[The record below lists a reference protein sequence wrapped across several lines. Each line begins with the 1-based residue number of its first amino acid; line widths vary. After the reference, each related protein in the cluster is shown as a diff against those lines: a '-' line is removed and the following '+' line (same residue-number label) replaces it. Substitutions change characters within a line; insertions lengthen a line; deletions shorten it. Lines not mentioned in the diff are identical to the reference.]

1 MGDAERIDAVL
12 LRRSRPL
19 WDLGVALGVVGFVTS
34 FAMRGDL
41 RLPWLIG
48 LGTTGAALALM
59 GREGTASRVSCSLRP
74 DGIAI
79 GKRLAFPRTTI
90 RSAWIE
96 RNYQGRRVHVDRG
109 FYSDLE
115 LEAADDSE
123 AETILRRLGCD
134 PSQTAVA
141 FPSSSRLAALAGA
154 IGGQLCAH
162 VLVGHDGIFTASVL
176 TLSIVS
182 CAVWYFLFLVFGRH
196 VTSIGSDGVLLSG
209 LLRSRF
215 VPFADLVSAA
225 VVSPGKLVLQARRR
239 GERRERPAEFVRW
252 MRGPAADAAAELIQ
266 SAATASGGGS
276 EALRRQLRREGEG
289 RGEGAGAG
297 ERAGAGE
304 GSDLRDVG
312 RWLARLRALAVREP
326 YRAAGF
332 AGDSLWRVVD
342 DPLATGVE
350 RIAAAVVLGTGAT
363 AAERAR
369 LRDAAARMASP
380 RVRVAIE
387 RVADS
392 ATGAADSDADDE
404 LAATVKSLAT
414 RDSAV

>member
-1 MGDAERIDAVL
+1 MGAVL
-12 LRRSRPL
+12 LRRSRPR
-19 WDLGVALGVVGFVTS
+19 WALGVALGVVGFVTS
-34 FAMRGDL
+34 FALRGDL

-48 LGTTGAALALM
+48 LGTTGAALALR
-59 GREGTASRVSCSLRP
+59 GREGTGSRVRCSLRA

-79 GKRLAFPRTTI
+79 GPRLVFPRTTI

-96 RNYQGRRVHVDRG
+96 RSYQGRRVHVDRG
-109 FYSDLE
+109 LYPDLE
-115 LEAADDSE
+115 FEAADDAE
-123 AETILRRLGCD
+123 AGAILRKLGCD

-141 FPSSSRLAALAGA
+141 FPSSSRLSALAGA
-154 IGGQLCAH
+154 IGGQLSAH

-182 CAVWYFLFLVFGRH
+182 CAVWYFLFLVLGRQ
-196 VTSIGSDGVLLSG
+196 VTSVGSDGVLLSG

-225 VVSPGKLVLQARRR
+225 VVSPGKLVLQTRRH
-239 GERRERPAEFVRW
+239 GEGHERPAAEIVRW

-266 SAATASGGGS
+266 SAATASEGGS
-276 EALRRQLRREGEG
+276 EAIRRQLRREGEG
-289 RGEGAGAG
+289 PQGEDGG
-297 ERAGAGE
+297 
-304 GSDLRDVG
+304 DVR
-312 RWLARLRALAVREP
+312 RWLARLRALAAHEP

-350 RIAAAVVLGTGAT
+350 RIAAAVVLGTAAT

-369 LRDAAARMASP
+369 LRDAAARMVSP
-380 RVRVAIE
+380 RVRLAIE

-392 ATGAADSDADDE
+392 GHSAAGATEGGDDDE
-404 LAATVKSLAT
+404 LAATMKSLAT